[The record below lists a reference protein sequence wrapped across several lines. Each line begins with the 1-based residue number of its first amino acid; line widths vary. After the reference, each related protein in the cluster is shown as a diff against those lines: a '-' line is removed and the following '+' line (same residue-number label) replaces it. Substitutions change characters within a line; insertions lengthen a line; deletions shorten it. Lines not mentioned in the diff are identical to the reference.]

1 MAARILIVEDSTL
14 VTEAFTVLFRQA
26 GYDVE
31 IAASVAEATELGSAG
46 TIDIML
52 LDLSLPDGS
61 GLDVL
66 EALRARGRVPR
77 ATLAM
82 TGHDDS
88 RTRRACLDAGCT
100 DVLVKPIPI
109 GELLRQIERR
119 LA

>member
-1 MAARILIVEDSTL
+1 MPARILVVEDSTL
-14 VTEAFTVLFRQA
+14 VTDALAILFRQA

-31 IAASVAEATELGSAG
+31 IAASVADAIERGSAG
-46 TIDIML
+46 TVDVML

-66 EALRARGRVPR
+66 ETLRARGRAPR

-88 RTRRACLDAGCT
+88 KTRRACLDAGCT
-100 DVLVKPIPI
+100 DVLIKPLPI
-109 GELLRQIERR
+109 AELIRQIERR

>member
-1 MAARILIVEDSTL
+1 MPARILVVEDSTL
-14 VTEAFTVLFRQA
+14 VTDAFAVLFRQA

-31 IAASVAEATELGSAG
+31 IAATVAEGIERGGAS
-46 TIDIML
+46 TIDVML

-61 GLDVL
+61 GLEVL
-66 EALRARGRVPR
+66 ETLRARGRAPR

-88 RTRRACLDAGCT
+88 KTRRACLDAGCT
-100 DVLVKPIPI
+100 DVLVKPLPI
-109 GELLRQIERR
+109 GELLRQIERH

>member
-1 MAARILIVEDSTL
+1 VPARILVVEDSTL
-14 VTEAFTVLFRQA
+14 VTDAFAILFRQA
-26 GYDVE
+26 GYEVE
-31 IAASVAEATELGSAG
+31 IAASVAEAIESGSAG
-46 TIDIML
+46 TVDVML

-66 EALRARGRVPR
+66 ETLRARGTTPRV
-77 ATLAM
+77 TLAM

-88 RTRRACLDAGCT
+88 KTRRACLDAGCT
-100 DVLVKPIPI
+100 DVLVKPLPI

>member
-1 MAARILIVEDSTL
+1 VAARILIVEDSTL
-14 VTEAFTVLFRQA
+14 VTDAFTVLLCEV

-31 IAASVAEATELGSAG
+31 IAASVAEAIERGSAA

-52 LDLSLPDGS
+52 LDLSLPDGN

-66 EALRARGRVPR
+66 ETLRAHGRAPH

-88 RTRRACLDAGCT
+88 KTRRACLDAGCS
-100 DVLVKPIPI
+100 DVLVKPLPI
-109 GELLRQIERR
+109 AELLRQIERH

>member
-1 MAARILIVEDSTL
+1 VPARILIVEDSTL
-14 VTEAFTVLFRQA
+14 VTDAFAVLFQQA

-31 IAASVAEATELGSAG
+31 IAASVADAVELASAKPV
-46 TIDIML
+46 DVML

-61 GLDVL
+61 GLEVL
-66 EALRARGRVPR
+66 EALRARGKTPG

-88 RTRRACLDAGCT
+88 KTRRSCLDAGCA
-100 DVLVKPIPI
+100 DVLIKPTPI

>member
-1 MAARILIVEDSTL
+1 LIVEDSTL
-14 VTEAFTVLFRQA
+14 ITDAFTVLFREA

-31 IAASVAEATELGSAG
+31 IAASVAEGIEHGSAG

-66 EALRARGRVPR
+66 EALRARGRAPR

-82 TGHDDS
+82 TGRDDS
-88 RTRRACLDAGCT
+88 RTRRACLEAGCT
-100 DVLVKPIPI
+100 DVLVKPLPI

>member
-1 MAARILIVEDSTL
+1 VPARILVVEDSTL
-14 VTEAFTVLFRQA
+14 VTDAFAVLFRQA

-31 IAASVAEATELGSAG
+31 IAATVAEGIERGGAS
-46 TIDIML
+46 TIDVML

-61 GLDVL
+61 GLEVL
-66 EALRARGRVPR
+66 ETLRARGRAPR

-88 RTRRACLDAGCT
+88 KTRRACLDAGCT
-100 DVLVKPIPI
+100 DVLVKPLPI
-109 GELLRQIERR
+109 GELLRQIERH